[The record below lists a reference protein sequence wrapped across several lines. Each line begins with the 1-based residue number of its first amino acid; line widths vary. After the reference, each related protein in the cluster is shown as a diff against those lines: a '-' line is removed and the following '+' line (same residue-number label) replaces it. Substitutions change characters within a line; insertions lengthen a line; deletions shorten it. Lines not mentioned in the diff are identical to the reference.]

1 MARSFFLVAALVGSL
16 AFAQHENGG
25 VWTGYVGGWK
35 ANTATPVFSTPGF
48 ASSSRVFPGA
58 VLMGNTTRQRP
69 QVVAVP
75 YFINTGVSVQ
85 QEQDSRSA
93 AAEQAEQRRAWEAEQ
108 ARQQLQAQV
117 ENERRVAAE
126 REALFHQQLE
136 AERRLSAEREA
147 IAQERLKLE
156 REHAARLA
164 VVLQP
169 PPAPV
174 EPVRPEAPRT
184 PGNDIYRWTDADGV
198 VHYSTNVPDSAK
210 ASAKKVGGR

>member
-1 MARSFFLVAALVGSL
+1 MARSFFLAAALVGSL
-16 AFAQHENGG
+16 AFAQHQNGG

-35 ANTATPVFSTPGF
+35 PNTSPGF
-48 ASSSRVFPGA
+48 SVSSYPFRQVWQQPQIFP
-58 VLMGNTTRQRP
+58 
-69 QVVAVP
+69 VP
-75 YFINTGVSVQ
+75 YFVNTGVSFQ
-85 QEQDSRSA
+85 QEQDSRNA
-93 AAEQAEQRRAWEAEQ
+93 AAEQAERRRAWEAEQ

-117 ENERRVAAE
+117 ENERRVTAQ
-126 REALFHQQLE
+126 REALFQQQLE

-147 IAQERLKLE
+147 LAQERLRLE

-169 PPAPV
+169 PPPP

>member
-1 MARSFFLVAALVGSL
+1 MARSFFLVTALVGSL

-35 ANTATPVFSTPGF
+35 PNTTATPGF
-48 ASSSRVFPGA
+48 AHSPRISPQLDWPRP
-58 VLMGNTTRQRP
+58 RQRQP
-69 QVVAVP
+69 VVVVP
-75 YFINTGVSVQ
+75 YYVNTGIAVQ

-126 REALFHQQLE
+126 REVLFQQQLD
-136 AERRLSAEREA
+136 AERKLSAEREA
-147 IAQERLKLE
+147 LAQERLKLE

-169 PPAPV
+169 APPP

-198 VHYSTNVPDSAK
+198 VHYSTNVPDAAK
-210 ASAKKVGGR
+210 TSAKKVGGAR

>member
-1 MARSFFLVAALVGSL
+1 MFR
-16 AFAQHENGG
+16 AFAFFSVFIGSVTLAQVDTGG

-35 ANTATPVFSTPGF
+35 PNTSPGFFATPGVSNT
-48 ASSSRVFPGA
+48 SRFPA
-58 VLMGNTTRQRP
+58 APLFGNNSRQRS
-69 QVVAVP
+69 QVVVVP
-75 YFINTGVSVQ
+75 YFVNTGMAVR
-85 QEQDSRSA
+85 QEQESRSA

-126 REALFHQQLE
+126 REAMLHQQLE

-147 IAQERLKLE
+147 LAQERLKLE
-156 REHAARLA
+156 REHAARVA

-169 PPAPV
+169 PPPP
-174 EPVRPEAPRT
+174 EPARPEAPRT

-198 VHYSTNVPDSAK
+198 VHYSTNVPDAAK
-210 ASAKKVGGR
+210 ASAKKVGGAR